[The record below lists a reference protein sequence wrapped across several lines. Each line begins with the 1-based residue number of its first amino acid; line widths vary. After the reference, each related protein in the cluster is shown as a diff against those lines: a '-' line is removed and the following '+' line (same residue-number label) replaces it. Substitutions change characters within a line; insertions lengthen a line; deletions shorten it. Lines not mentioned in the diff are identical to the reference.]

1 MTKCKAIV
9 ENPLQRENL
18 CQCCNII
25 GVVPRIDGESVVA
38 ETNDELLSDKLVEV
52 FEQYTR
58 HTIMMSDD
66 KGFRLNCN

>member
-1 MTKCKAIV
+1 MTKCKAVV

-38 ETNDELLSDKLVEV
+38 ETNDELLSDKLIEL
-52 FEQYTR
+52 FEQYAR
-58 HTIMMSDD
+58 HTIMMSYD
-66 KGFRLNCN
+66 KGFRINCN